1 MNREQK
7 RRRFNEAL
15 VNMLYPQPPPS
26 PPPEEEEE
34 KPVKLLEEEFAVDL
48 SSDDLEKSGCSTS
61 DDNDDSE
68 SGTQKLTRAQRKRL
82 RKKMLKED
90 ASRRGKMIG
99 PLLPSTKEVGDDGC
113 TGGVRQNAAVNVDAA
128 SDESEQP
135 ACANQKKRKHRRMAK
150 RLAKERCKIADV
162 EHCDPK

>member
-15 VNMLYPQPPPS
+15 VNMLYPQPPP
-26 PPPEEEEE
+26 PP
-34 KPVKLLEEEFAVDL
+34 
-48 SSDDLEKSGCSTS
+48 SSCSAS
-61 DDNDDSE
+61 DGNDDSE

-82 RKKMLKED
+82 RKKKLKED

-99 PLLPSTKEVGDDGC
+99 PLLPSTKE
-113 TGGVRQNAAVNVDAA
+113 NVA
-128 SDESEQP
+128 SNEQP
-135 ACANQKKRKHRRMAK
+135 ACANLKKGKHRRMAK
-150 RLAKERCKIADV
+150 RLAKERCKIANV

>member
-7 RRRFNEAL
+7 RWRFNEAL

-26 PPPEEEEE
+26 PPPEEEE

-48 SSDDLEKSGCSTS
+48 SSDDLKKSGCSTS

>member
-15 VNMLYPQPPPS
+15 VNMLYPQPS
-26 PPPEEEEE
+26 PPPPEEEE

-48 SSDDLEKSGCSTS
+48 TSDDLEKSSCSAS
-61 DDNDDSE
+61 DVNDDSE
-68 SGTQKLTRAQRKRL
+68 SGQQKLTRAQRKRL
-82 RKKMLKED
+82 RKKKLKED

-113 TGGVRQNAAVNVDAA
+113 TGGVRQNAAENVDAA
-128 SDESEQP
+128 SDKSAEQP